1 MSIQILSP
9 ETNNA
14 IVTPVPAATV
24 TLRSDT
30 RERETEISVRS
41 EKVAF
46 YILIIRLVVL
56 VF

>member
-14 IVTPVPAATV
+14 IVTPAPGATV
-24 TLRSDT
+24 TSRSDT
-30 RERETEISVRS
+30 KREAEISVRS